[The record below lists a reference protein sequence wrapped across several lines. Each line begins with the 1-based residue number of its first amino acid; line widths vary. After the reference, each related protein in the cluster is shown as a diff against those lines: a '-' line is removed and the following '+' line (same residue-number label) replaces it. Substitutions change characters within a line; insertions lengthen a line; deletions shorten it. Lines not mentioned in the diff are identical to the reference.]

1 MVLELLVPICKRKKW
16 HPQPQLLSTRG
27 VPPCSSW
34 GCRQIFHRSFPSLVR
49 LNLSLTDAGT
59 LLVPPSST
67 TEVGWKCTRGRPD
80 VIPKWFISLP
90 PRPLISFVLFLWCHP
105 GCNSSFL
112 EYFPSWDYQGKHPS
126 YVCLC
131 TFLRIVLTGVKAMS
145 HKEANNN
152 QDVPPELHHASV
164 CDSKRRGGGSASEEK
179 VIFVPELLGPILIV
193 YFYRFHKRNI

>member
-1 MVLELLVPICKRKKW
+1 MQETEEMWGQSL
-16 HPQPQLLSTRG
+16 RG
-27 VPPCSSW
+27 E
-34 GCRQIFHRSFPSLVR
+34 
-49 LNLSLTDAGT
+49 D
-59 LLVPPSST
+59 
-67 TEVGWKCTRGRPD
+67 
-80 VIPKWFISLP
+80 
-90 PRPLISFVLFLWCHP
+90 PLD
-105 GCNSSFL
+105 NSSFL

-179 VIFVPELLGPILIV
+179 VQPSISHDVLCI
-193 YFYRFHKRNI
+193 